1 MSQTEQIKR
10 DVLVKGYIWLW
21 TKQYPQHCGVLWRNT
36 VCFFTV
42 LKRCRFHCHF
52 PSNSSIE
59 LHKGQVCDVK
69 DISCMISEI
78 CHCMI
83 SKIFHCSVSKIYIS
97 LQRFWDISLHDVK
110 DISLH
115 DFKDISLHDVKDF
128 KDISLHDVKDF
139 KDISLVETNPKLQL
153 YSRRED
159 YAYSHLSAV
168 LAITLTPLFYSF

>member
-69 DISCMISEI
+69 DFSCMISEI

-83 SKIFHCSVSKIYIS
+83 SKIFDCSVSKIYIS

-128 KDISLHDVKDF
+128 KDISL
-139 KDISLVETNPKLQL
+139 VETNPKLQL

-159 YAYSHLSAV
+159 YAYSHLSVV